1 VVEGIR
7 ARHDVPVYTHT
18 CGAIGDRL
26 DLMVETGTNGID
38 TLDPPPLGTVDL
50 AGAKRQLAGRVFI
63 KGNVDPVNTVLMG
76 TADET
81 LAAARERLAVAA
93 PGGGYVLSTACSV
106 APGAPP
112 ENVAQLR
119 VAVERWGYYPV

>member
-7 ARHDVPVYTHT
+7 ARHDVPIYTHT

-26 DLMVETGTNGID
+26 DLMAETGTNGID

-50 AGAKRQLAGRVFI
+50 AEAKRRTTGRLFI
-63 KGNVDPVNTVLMG
+63 KGNVDPVNTVLLG
-76 TADET
+76 TPQET
-81 LAAARERLAVAA
+81 LAAARERIEIAG

-106 APGAPP
+106 APAAPP

-119 VAVERWGYYPV
+119 VAAERWGYYPG